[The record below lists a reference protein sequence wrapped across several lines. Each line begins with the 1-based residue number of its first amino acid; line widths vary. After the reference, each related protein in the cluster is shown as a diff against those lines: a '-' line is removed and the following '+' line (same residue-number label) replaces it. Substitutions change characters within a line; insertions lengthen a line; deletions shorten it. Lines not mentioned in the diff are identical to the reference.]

1 MEKNRVP
8 FYSTTEKE
16 VSYPDRATMRENLIS
31 TAAFR
36 AGHME
41 SMCSIAVGGTVEDE
55 DDLANLCAYLATK
68 WEQESPDTSYDEF
81 IESALVDRYGG

>member
-1 MEKNRVP
+1 
-8 FYSTTEKE
+8 
-16 VSYPDRATMRENLIS
+16 MRENLIA
-31 TAAFR
+31 TAAYR

-55 DDLANLCAYLATK
+55 DDLANFCAYLATK